1 MWQRIFTA
9 FIMLV
14 IFIPVIVLS
23 GTVLFVIAGAVCSA
37 VAVYEMLSCT
47 GQKKNLFLS
56 IPALVYAASGPLLA
70 RTRFSTS
77 YGLFLTITV
86 IFLFYLMFVH
96 IFLTKKINTK
106 DISVVFMTS
115 VYITVAFTSIIKLR
129 DIPDGGEYFYLFI
142 IIGACIT
149 DIFAYFGGKFF
160 GRHKLCPDVSPKK
173 TIEGAVSGII
183 FCSIFFVLYSFLLS
197 KITSLSPNYPVIFV
211 MGAVISVISQFGDL
225 AASAIKRDYGVK
237 DYGSLF
243 PGHGGILDRFDSI
256 IAVSPFLF
264 MIMGNPE
271 FLNVFNTI
279 M

>member
-1 MWQRIFTA
+1 MRQRIISA
-9 FIMLV
+9 FIMLA
-14 IFIPVIVLS
+14 IFIPVIIFS
-23 GTVLFVIAGAVCSA
+23 GTVLFVIAGAICSA
-37 VAVYEMLSCT
+37 VAVYEMLACT

-56 IPALVYAASGPLLA
+56 VPAILYSACGPLLA

-77 YGLFLTITV
+77 YGVFLTITV

-129 DIPDGGEYFYLFI
+129 DIPQGGQYLYLFI

-149 DIFAYFGGKFF
+149 DMFAYFGGRLF
-160 GRHKLCPDVSPKK
+160 GKHKLCPDVSPKK
-173 TIEGAVSGII
+173 TVEGAVSGII
-183 FCSIFFVLYSFLLS
+183 FCAIFFVLYAFLLS
-197 KITSLSPNYPVIFV
+197 KFANLTPNYPVVLI

-237 DYGSLF
+237 DYGKLF
-243 PGHGGILDRFDSI
+243 PGHGGIMDRFDSI

-264 MIMGNPE
+264 ILMGNPE
-271 FLNVFNTI
+271 FLNVFNI